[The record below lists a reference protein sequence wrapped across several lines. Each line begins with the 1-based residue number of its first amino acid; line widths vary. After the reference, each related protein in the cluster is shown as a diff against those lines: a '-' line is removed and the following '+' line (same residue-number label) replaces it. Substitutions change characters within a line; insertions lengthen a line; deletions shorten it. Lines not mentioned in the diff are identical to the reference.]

1 METYSQSDLNKG
13 FAMNIYTH
21 VSVLSVL
28 LSDLQTMVTIRN
40 TPALRSTF
48 GEFTAKAE
56 YRGVD
61 AVIHTAQQL
70 RDIVPNV
77 SPVKPLK
84 TESRWDK
91 ATNSEVLYFKGN

>member
-1 METYSQSDLNKG
+1 METYYKSDLNKG

-21 VSVLSVL
+21 VCVLSVL
-28 LSDLQTMVTIRN
+28 LSDLQTMVTVRN
-40 TPALRSTF
+40 TPALRAAF

-61 AVIHTAQQL
+61 AVIHAAQLL
-70 RDIVPNV
+70 RGIVPNV

-84 TESRWDK
+84 TESRWCK
-91 ATNSEVLYFKGN
+91 ATNSEVLYFKG